1 MCSALKAVSS
11 DNTKAVCMIKDN
23 YARVLRY
30 IHTYTQQL
38 PLGYMYYLIL
48 YGTVVAHFSAQGK
61 VSEALEHLQSLPLED
76 DITFQLELALA
87 LYRKLKFSESGEGKN
102 HIYVYIYT

>member
-30 IHTYTQQL
+30 TQSSCL
-38 PLGYMYYLIL
+38 LAMYLIWKFV
-48 YGTVVAHFSAQGK
+48 YFSAQGK

-87 LYRKLKFSESGEGKN
+87 LYRKLKFNESGEGED
-102 HIYVYIYT
+102 HFYVYM

>member
-1 MCSALKAVSS
+1 
-11 DNTKAVCMIKDN
+11 MIKDN

-30 IHTYTQQL
+30 IHTCTQQL
-38 PLGYMYYLIL
+38 PLGYILIL

-102 HIYVYIYT
+102 HIYVFIYT